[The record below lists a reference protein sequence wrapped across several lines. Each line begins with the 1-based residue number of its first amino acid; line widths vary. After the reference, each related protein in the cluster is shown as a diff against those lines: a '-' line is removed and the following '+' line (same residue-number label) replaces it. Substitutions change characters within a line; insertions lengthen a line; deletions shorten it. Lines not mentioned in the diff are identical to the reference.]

1 MDYKEI
7 SKLFIEY
14 DGDVQINPFAK
25 MHWGILKTEHE
36 GGKLYVDDNKNYA
49 IVSSFAKSNRSIRDF
64 STSVVANVQK
74 GDLVIKR
81 FFYRDGYKDDLVNHI
96 QKLRGDGSI
105 FDLKRDVWFTH
116 INMEHSGD
124 KAIPEALGSTW
135 ISSKIDAVC
144 AEVRGIYYCG
154 TLQQQG
160 ILKYEDICCC
170 KFDYPMIEGLDDFTM
185 ELDDYVGD
193 GWGIA
198 DHQKSYGGKEKTW
211 TSIEIIPLIVTY
223 GTGKAKQGLRGEL
236 NEHYVKRFPII
247 EEIVGHMTSLD
258 DCLWLAVAKVSPE
271 RGIITRHSDKG
282 IDKMNAGIQIGKT
295 ARIHYPLKTN
305 KEAYFELQDL
315 QGNTKQYHM
324 KQGEYWY
331 MDKRKPHA
339 VYNHGDSFRYHM
351 IFDTK
356 INQDIL
362 DRIVWD

>member
-25 MHWGILKTEHE
+25 MHWGILKTEDE
-36 GGKLYVDDNKNYA
+36 SGKLYVDDNKNFG
-49 IVSSFAKSNRSIRDF
+49 IVSSYAKSNRKIRDF
-64 STSVVANVQK
+64 STSIVGEIK
-74 GDLVIKR
+74 TGDYIIKR
-81 FFYRDGYKDDLVNHI
+81 FFYKDGYKEDLINYI
-96 QKLRGDGSI
+96 NQMRSEDTKFFGS
-105 FDLKRDVWFTH
+105 DRDVWFTH
-116 INMEHSGD
+116 VNMEHSGD
-124 KAIPEALGSTW
+124 KAIAEALGSTW
-135 ISSKIDAVC
+135 VSSKIDAVC

-170 KFDYPMIEGLDDFTM
+170 
-185 ELDDYVGD
+185 
-193 GWGIA
+193 
-198 DHQKSYGGKEKTW
+198 KSYGGKEKTW

-315 QGNTKQYHM
+315 QGNTKEYHM

>member
-25 MHWGILKTEHE
+25 MHWGILKTEDE
-36 GGKLYVDDNKNYA
+36 SGKLYVDDNKNFG
-49 IVSSFAKSNRSIRDF
+49 IVSSYAKSNRKIRDF
-64 STSVVANVQK
+64 STSIVGELK
-74 GDLVIKR
+74 TGDYIINQMRSEDTK
-81 FFYRDGYKDDLVNHI
+81 FF
-96 QKLRGDGSI
+96 GSN
-105 FDLKRDVWFTH
+105 RDVWFTH